1 MGYESVIDEPF
12 LGILMSRP
20 TRCRSTQAMKSS
32 AWPCARTESKFKARA
47 SKLEL
52 LTIRSCTSLL
62 PRWIDGV
69 AKSCC
74 RYQAPTPR
82 PILGP
87 LVPSMK
93 SPGPNKYMGPRT
105 KTKQLYTIFDIHTC
119 HTIPYFN
126 HPTSIRFIPNSTL
139 IREYCQT
146 RF

>member
-12 LGILMSRP
+12 PGILMSRP

-32 AWPCARTESKFKARA
+32 AWPYARTESKLKARA
-47 SKLEL
+47 SKVEL

-69 AKSCC
+69 AKSYC
-74 RYQAPTPR
+74 RYQAPTQR

-93 SPGPNKYMGPRT
+93 SPGPNKYMAPGRRRNNCT
-105 KTKQLYTIFDIHTC
+105 LYSTLILVILYHS
-119 HTIPYFN
+119 FN
-126 HPTSIRFIPNSTL
+126 HPTKIRFISNSTL